1 MGRFEFSL
9 PNAQADKLTCR
20 DSFAPNSYRTILNKL
35 LLKAKCSLSLFLWV
49 FDTLAGG
56 SIRYLLNFYANKS
69 SEKQCAAPL
78 LLLFLSTWLWK
89 TARSNF
95 SGNFIASLNFG
106 NSPIVNCW
114 ENGQALEEFTASRVQ
129 NTNNNIRFPFMLCTS
144 HKQ

>member
-20 DSFAPNSYRTILNKL
+20 GSFAPNSYRTILNKL

-69 SEKQCAAPL
+69 SEKQCAALL
-78 LLLFLSTWLWK
+78 LLLFLST
-89 TARSNF
+89 
-95 SGNFIASLNFG
+95 
-106 NSPIVNCW
+106 
-114 ENGQALEEFTASRVQ
+114 
-129 NTNNNIRFPFMLCTS
+129 
-144 HKQ
+144 